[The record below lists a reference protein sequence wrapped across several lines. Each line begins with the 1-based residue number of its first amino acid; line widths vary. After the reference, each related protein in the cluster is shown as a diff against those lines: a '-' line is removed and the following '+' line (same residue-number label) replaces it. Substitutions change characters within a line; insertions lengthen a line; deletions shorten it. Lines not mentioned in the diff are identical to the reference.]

1 MASRNRCPRVQSR
14 GTGSLKCEREAKH
27 GSTNEGKHHGEYG
40 DSQIEMRFTKKWNSR
55 RSESYED
62 RKQRARNGEAHNR
75 SSE

>member
-1 MASRNRCPRVQSR
+1 
-14 GTGSLKCEREAKH
+14 
-27 GSTNEGKHHGEYG
+27 
-40 DSQIEMRFTKKWNSR
+40 MRFTKKWNSR